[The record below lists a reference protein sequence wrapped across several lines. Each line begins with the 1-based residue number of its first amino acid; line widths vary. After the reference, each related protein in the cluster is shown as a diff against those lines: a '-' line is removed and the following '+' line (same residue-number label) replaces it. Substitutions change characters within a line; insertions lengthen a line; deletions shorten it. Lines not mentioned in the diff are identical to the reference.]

1 MTAQTDASH
10 DAKDAK
16 DAKDTVTLNVS
27 VVFSAQA
34 GVVDT
39 SALTLPAG
47 ATVADA
53 LGASGLALR
62 HPELVLDDLPIGVW
76 GALCAPQTLLREA
89 DRVEL
94 YRGLTVDPKEAR
106 RRRQGGQRSLVGERK
121 ASAQRAQPSRSK
133 RAG

>member
-1 MTAQTDASH
+1 MTSETGVIH
-10 DAKDAK
+10 DAKDMA
-16 DAKDTVTLNVS
+16 TLHVS

-39 SALTLPAG
+39 STLTLPAG
-47 ATVADA
+47 ATGAAA
-53 LGASGLALR
+53 LVASGLALR
-62 HPELVLDDLPIGVW
+62 HPALALDDLPVGVW
-76 GALCAPQTLLREA
+76 GVLCAPQTLLREA

-106 RRRQGGQRSLVGERK
+106 RRRQGGQRSLIGERK
-121 ASAQRAQPSRSK
+121 ANAQRAQPSRSK